1 MRQAYQ
7 EQLDDVTS
15 RLIGMTRKAG
25 EQIRTATT
33 ALLEAD
39 IQLADRTVA
48 ADVSLNRD
56 QLEIVERILELVARQ
71 APVAGDL
78 RAVLSAQR
86 SSSDIERMG
95 DLAVHVAKV
104 ARMRYPDVAIPEE
117 FRTTFKDMGRTAEAM
132 ATKAGAVLG
141 TRDLEGA
148 AELAGD
154 DDEMDRLHR
163 SLFIVI
169 FDDDWTRGVEVAVD
183 VALLGRYYERFA
195 DHAVNVA
202 ANVRY
207 LVTGEVE
214 WSPDGPAH

>member
-7 EQLDDVTS
+7 EQLEDVTS

-25 EQIRTATT
+25 EQIRSATA

-48 ADVSLNRD
+48 ADVGLNRD
-56 QLEIVERILELVARQ
+56 QLEIEELILELVATQ

-104 ARMRYPDVAIPEE
+104 ARMRYPEVAVPDE

-132 ATKAGAVLG
+132 AAKAGAVLA

-148 AELAGD
+148 AELASD

-163 SLFIVI
+163 SRFVVI

-207 LVTGEVE
+207 MVTGEVE
-214 WSPDGPAH
+214 WSADGPTR

>member
-7 EQLDDVTS
+7 EQLEDVTS

-25 EQIRTATT
+25 EQIRTATA

-39 IQLADRTVA
+39 IRLADATVA
-48 ADVSLNRD
+48 ADVGLNRD
-56 QLEIVERILELVARQ
+56 QLEIEELILELVATQ

-104 ARMRYPDVAIPEE
+104 ARMRYPEVAVADE

-132 ATKAGAVLG
+132 AAKAGAVLA

-163 SLFIVI
+163 SLFVVI
-169 FDDDWTRGVEVAVD
+169 FDEGWTRGVEVAVD

-207 LVTGEVE
+207 MVTGEVE
-214 WSPDGPAH
+214 WSADGSTR

>member
-7 EQLDDVTS
+7 EKLEEVTS

-25 EQIRTATT
+25 EQIRAATA

-39 IQLADRTVA
+39 IQLADATVA
-48 ADVSLNRD
+48 ADVGLNRD
-56 QLEIVERILELVARQ
+56 QLEIEELILELVATQ

-78 RAVLSAQR
+78 RAVLSAQG

-104 ARMRYPDVAIPEE
+104 ARMRYPEVAVPDE

-132 ATKAGAVLG
+132 AAKAGAVLA

-148 AELAGD
+148 AELAVD

-163 SLFIVI
+163 SLFVAI

-207 LVTGEVE
+207 MVTGEVE
-214 WSPDGPAH
+214 WSADGPTY

>member
-7 EQLDDVTS
+7 ERLEDVTS

-25 EQIRTATT
+25 EQIRSATA

-48 ADVSLNRD
+48 ADVGLNRD
-56 QLEIVERILELVARQ
+56 QLEIEELILELVATQ

-78 RAVLSAQR
+78 RAILSAQR

-104 ARMRYPDVAIPEE
+104 ARMRYPEVAVPDE

-132 ATKAGAVLG
+132 AAKAGAVLA

-148 AELAGD
+148 AELASD

-163 SLFIVI
+163 SLFVVI

-207 LVTGEVE
+207 MVTGEVE
-214 WSPDGPAH
+214 WSADGPTR

>member
-15 RLIGMTRKAG
+15 RLIGMTRRAG
-25 EQIRTATT
+25 EQIRTATA

-39 IQLADRTVA
+39 IQLADRAVA
-48 ADVSLNRD
+48 ADVDLNRD
-56 QLEIVERILELVARQ
+56 QLEIEELILELVATQ

-104 ARMRYPDVAIPEE
+104 ARMRYPEVAVPDE

-132 ATKAGAVLG
+132 AAKAGAVLA

-148 AELAGD
+148 AELASD

-163 SLFIVI
+163 SLFVVI

-207 LVTGEVE
+207 MVTGEVE
-214 WSPDGPAH
+214 WSADGPTR

>member
-7 EQLDDVTS
+7 EQLENVTS

-25 EQIRTATT
+25 EQIRTATA

-39 IQLADRTVA
+39 IHLADRTVA
-48 ADVSLNRD
+48 ADVDLNRD
-56 QLEIVERILELVARQ
+56 QLEIEELILELVATQ

-104 ARMRYPDVAIPEE
+104 ARMRYPEVAVPDE

-132 ATKAGAVLG
+132 AAKAGAVLA

-148 AELAGD
+148 AELASD
-154 DDEMDRLHR
+154 DDEMDRLRR
-163 SLFIVI
+163 SLFVVI

-207 LVTGEVE
+207 MVTGEVE
-214 WSPDGPAH
+214 WSADGPTR

>member
-25 EQIRTATT
+25 EQIRTATA

-48 ADVSLNRD
+48 ADVDLNRD
-56 QLEIVERILELVARQ
+56 QLEIEELILELVATQ

-104 ARMRYPDVAIPEE
+104 ARMRYPEVAVPDE

-132 ATKAGAVLG
+132 AAKAGAVLA
-141 TRDLEGA
+141 TRHLEGA
-148 AELAGD
+148 AERASD

-163 SLFIVI
+163 SLFVVI

-207 LVTGEVE
+207 MVTGEVE
-214 WSPDGPAH
+214 WSADGPTR

>member
-7 EQLDDVTS
+7 EQLEDVTS

-25 EQIRTATT
+25 EQIRSATA

-48 ADVSLNRD
+48 ADVGLNRD
-56 QLEIVERILELVARQ
+56 QLEIEELILELVATQ

-104 ARMRYPDVAIPEE
+104 ARMRYPEVAVPDE

-132 ATKAGAVLG
+132 AAKAGAVLA

-148 AELAGD
+148 AELASD

-163 SLFIVI
+163 SLFVVI

-207 LVTGEVE
+207 MVTGEVE
-214 WSPDGPAH
+214 WSADGPTR

>member
-7 EQLDDVTS
+7 EKLEEVTS

-25 EQIRTATT
+25 EQIRAATA

-48 ADVSLNRD
+48 ADVDLNRD
-56 QLEIVERILELVARQ
+56 QLEIEELILELVATQ

-78 RAVLSAQR
+78 RAVLSAQG

-104 ARMRYPDVAIPEE
+104 ARMRYPEVAVPDE

-132 ATKAGAVLG
+132 AAKAGAVLA

-148 AELAGD
+148 AELAVD

-163 SLFIVI
+163 SLFVAI

-207 LVTGEVE
+207 MVTGEVE
-214 WSPDGPAH
+214 WSADGPTY

>member
-25 EQIRTATT
+25 EQIRTATA

-48 ADVSLNRD
+48 ADVDLNRD
-56 QLEIVERILELVARQ
+56 QLEIEELILELVATQ

-104 ARMRYPDVAIPEE
+104 ARMRYPEVAVPDE

-132 ATKAGAVLG
+132 AAKAGAVLA

-148 AELAGD
+148 AELASD

-163 SLFIVI
+163 SLFVVI

-207 LVTGEVE
+207 MVTGEVE
-214 WSPDGPAH
+214 WSADGPTR

>member
-7 EQLDDVTS
+7 EQLEDVTS

-25 EQIRTATT
+25 EQIRTATA

-39 IQLADRTVA
+39 IQHADRTVA
-48 ADVSLNRD
+48 ADVDLNRD
-56 QLEIVERILELVARQ
+56 QLEIEELILELVATQ

-104 ARMRYPDVAIPEE
+104 ARMRYPEVAVPDE

-132 ATKAGAVLG
+132 AAKAGAVLA

-148 AELAGD
+148 AELASD

-163 SLFIVI
+163 SLFVVI

-207 LVTGEVE
+207 MVTGEVE
-214 WSPDGPAH
+214 WSADGPTR

>member
-7 EQLDDVTS
+7 EQLEDVTS

-25 EQIRTATT
+25 EQIRTATA

-48 ADVSLNRD
+48 ADVDLNRD
-56 QLEIVERILELVARQ
+56 QLEIEELILELVATQ

-104 ARMRYPDVAIPEE
+104 ARMRYPEVAVPDE

-132 ATKAGAVLG
+132 AAKAGAVLA

-148 AELAGD
+148 AELASD

-163 SLFIVI
+163 SLFVVI
-169 FDDDWTRGVEVAVD
+169 FDDAWTRGVEVAVD

-207 LVTGEVE
+207 MVTGEVE
-214 WSPDGPAH
+214 WSADGPTR

>member
-7 EQLDDVTS
+7 EKLEDVTS

-25 EQIRTATT
+25 EQIRAATA

-39 IQLADRTVA
+39 IQLADATVA
-48 ADVSLNRD
+48 ADVGLNRD
-56 QLEIVERILELVARQ
+56 QLEIEELILELVATQ

-78 RAVLSAQR
+78 RAVLSAQG

-104 ARMRYPDVAIPEE
+104 ARMRYPEVAVPDE

-132 ATKAGAVLG
+132 AAKAGAVLA

-148 AELAGD
+148 AELAAD

-163 SLFIVI
+163 SLFVVI

-207 LVTGEVE
+207 MVTGEVE
-214 WSPDGPAH
+214 WSADGPTP

>member
-7 EQLDDVTS
+7 EKLEDVTS

-25 EQIRTATT
+25 EQIRTATA

-48 ADVSLNRD
+48 ADVDLNRD
-56 QLEIVERILELVARQ
+56 QLEIEELILELVATQ

-104 ARMRYPDVAIPEE
+104 ARMRYPEVAVPDE

-132 ATKAGAVLG
+132 AAKAGAVLA

-148 AELAGD
+148 AELASD

-163 SLFIVI
+163 SLFVVI

-207 LVTGEVE
+207 MVTGEVE
-214 WSPDGPAH
+214 WSADGPTR

>member
-7 EQLDDVTS
+7 EQLEDVTS

-25 EQIRTATT
+25 EQIRSATA

-48 ADVSLNRD
+48 ADVGLNRD
-56 QLEIVERILELVARQ
+56 QLEIEELILELVATQ

-78 RAVLSAQR
+78 RAVLAAQR

-104 ARMRYPDVAIPEE
+104 ARMRYPEVAVPDE

-132 ATKAGAVLG
+132 AAKAGAVLA

-148 AELAGD
+148 AELASD

-163 SLFIVI
+163 SLFVVI

-214 WSPDGPAH
+214 WSADGPTR

>member
-7 EQLDDVTS
+7 EQLEDVTS

-25 EQIRTATT
+25 EQIRTATA

-48 ADVSLNRD
+48 ADVDLNRD
-56 QLEIVERILELVARQ
+56 QLEIEELILELVATQ

-104 ARMRYPDVAIPEE
+104 ARMRYPEVAVPDE

-132 ATKAGAVLG
+132 AAKAGAVLA

-148 AELAGD
+148 AELASD

-163 SLFIVI
+163 SLFVVI

-207 LVTGEVE
+207 MVTGEVE
-214 WSPDGPAH
+214 WSADGPTR

>member
-1 MRQAYQ
+1 MREAYQ
-7 EQLDDVTS
+7 ERLVEVTS

-48 ADVSLNRD
+48 ADVGLNRD
-56 QLEIVERILELVARQ
+56 QLEIEELILELVATQ

-78 RAVLSAQR
+78 RAVLAAQS

-104 ARMRYPDVAIPEE
+104 VRMRYPDVAVPDE
-117 FRTTFKDMGRTAEAM
+117 FRTTFKDMGRTAEAL
-132 ATKAGAVLG
+132 AAKAGAVLG
-141 TRDLEGA
+141 TRDLEIA

-163 SLFIVI
+163 SLFMVI

-207 LVTGEVE
+207 QVTGEVE
-214 WSPDGPAH
+214 WAADGPTR

>member
-7 EQLDDVTS
+7 EQLEDVTS

-25 EQIRTATT
+25 EQIRSATA

-48 ADVSLNRD
+48 ADVGLNRD
-56 QLEIVERILELVARQ
+56 QLEIEELILELVATQ

-78 RAVLSAQR
+78 RAVLAAQR

-104 ARMRYPDVAIPEE
+104 ARMRYPEVAVPDE

-132 ATKAGAVLG
+132 AAKAGAVLA

-148 AELAGD
+148 AELASD

-163 SLFIVI
+163 SLFVVI
-169 FDDDWTRGVEVAVD
+169 FDDAWTRGVEVAVD

-207 LVTGEVE
+207 MVTGEVE
-214 WSPDGPAH
+214 WSADGPTR

>member
-7 EQLDDVTS
+7 EQLEDVTS

-25 EQIRTATT
+25 EQIRTATA

-48 ADVSLNRD
+48 ADVGLNRD
-56 QLEIVERILELVARQ
+56 QLEIEELILELVATQ

-104 ARMRYPDVAIPEE
+104 ARMRYPEVAVPDE

-132 ATKAGAVLG
+132 AAKAGAVLA

-148 AELAGD
+148 AELASD

-163 SLFIVI
+163 SLFVVI
-169 FDDDWTRGVEVAVD
+169 FDDAWTRGVEVAVD

-207 LVTGEVE
+207 MVTGEVE
-214 WSPDGPAH
+214 WSADGPTR

>member
-7 EQLDDVTS
+7 EQLEDVTS

-25 EQIRTATT
+25 EQIRSATA

-48 ADVSLNRD
+48 ADVGLNRD
-56 QLEIVERILELVARQ
+56 QLEIEELILELVATQ

-78 RAVLSAQR
+78 RAVLAAQR

-104 ARMRYPDVAIPEE
+104 ARMRYPEVAVPDE

-132 ATKAGAVLG
+132 AAKAGAVLA

-148 AELAGD
+148 AELASD

-163 SLFIVI
+163 SLFVVI

-207 LVTGEVE
+207 MVTGEVE
-214 WSPDGPAH
+214 WSADGPTR

>member
-7 EQLDDVTS
+7 EKLEDVTS

-25 EQIRTATT
+25 EQIRAATA

-48 ADVSLNRD
+48 ADVDLNRD
-56 QLEIVERILELVARQ
+56 QLEIEELILELVATQ

-104 ARMRYPDVAIPEE
+104 ARMRYPEVAVPDE

-132 ATKAGAVLG
+132 AAKAGAVLG

-148 AELAGD
+148 AELASD

-163 SLFIVI
+163 SLFVVI

-207 LVTGEVE
+207 MVTGEVE
-214 WSPDGPAH
+214 WSADGPTR

>member
-7 EQLDDVTS
+7 ERLEDVTS

-25 EQIRTATT
+25 EQIRSATA

-48 ADVSLNRD
+48 ADVGLNRD
-56 QLEIVERILELVARQ
+56 QLEIEELILELVATQ

-78 RAVLSAQR
+78 RAILSAQR

-104 ARMRYPDVAIPEE
+104 ARMRYPEVAVPDE

-148 AELAGD
+148 AELASD

-163 SLFIVI
+163 SLFVVI

-207 LVTGEVE
+207 MVTGEVE
-214 WSPDGPAH
+214 WSADGPTR